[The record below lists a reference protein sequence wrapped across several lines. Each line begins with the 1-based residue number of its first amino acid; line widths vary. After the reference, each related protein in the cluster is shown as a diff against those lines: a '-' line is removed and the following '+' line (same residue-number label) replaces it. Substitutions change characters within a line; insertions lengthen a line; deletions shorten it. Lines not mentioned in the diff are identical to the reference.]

1 MDYKDKLPKAT
12 RARLV
17 QLNNLLSSWSTPKI
31 TTKEISLATGWKDSL
46 VRHDLFL
53 VNKNSNNSENH
64 TSVRGVKN
72 GYNVEELI
80 NLLSSIL
87 EAETLNC
94 CIVGLGR
101 LGAALLDENLV
112 LGTRFHIKAGFD
124 SNINRVEIL
133 RSTFPL
139 YPANEMQ
146 YIIKREKIEYAILTV
161 SDTQALQMVERLV
174 KAEVKGIVNM
184 TNVVLPVPPTVKV
197 ENLSIRNAL
206 QLVI

>member
-12 RARLV
+12 KARLV

-31 TTKEISLATGWKDSL
+31 TTKEISIATGWKGSL

-53 VNKNSNNSENH
+53 VNKNSNDSQNH
-64 TSVRGVKN
+64 TTVRGVKN
-72 GYNVEELI
+72 GYNVEELLK
-80 NLLSSIL
+80 LLSSIL
-87 EAETLNC
+87 EAQPLNC

-112 LGTRFHIKAGFD
+112 LGTNFHIKAGFD

-146 YIIKREKIEYAILTV
+146 YIIKREDIDYAILTV
-161 SDTQALQMVERLV
+161 SDTQALQMAERLV
-174 KAEVKGIVNM
+174 LANIKGIVNM
-184 TNVVLPVPPTVKV
+184 TNVVLPVPETVKV